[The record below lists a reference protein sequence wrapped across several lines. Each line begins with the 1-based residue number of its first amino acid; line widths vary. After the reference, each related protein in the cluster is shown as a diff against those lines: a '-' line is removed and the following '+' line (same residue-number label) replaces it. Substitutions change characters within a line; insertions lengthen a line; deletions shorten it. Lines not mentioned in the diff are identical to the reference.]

1 MKHPFSSP
9 IRNPDSAPSEQTL
22 IESKKKKDF
31 ALAMQSINVTKKV
44 INQINVN

>member
-22 IESKKKKDF
+22 IESKKKDF